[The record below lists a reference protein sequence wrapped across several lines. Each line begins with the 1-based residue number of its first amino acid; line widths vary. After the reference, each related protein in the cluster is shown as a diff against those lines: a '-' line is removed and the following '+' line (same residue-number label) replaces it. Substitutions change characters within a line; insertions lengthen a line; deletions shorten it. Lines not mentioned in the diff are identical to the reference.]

1 MIDVKRVRKDFPAL
15 KNEDFIYLDNAAT
28 SLTPEPVTQELINY
42 YHELGTSVHRGIYKK
57 AEVTTNKLEKARK
70 KTADFIGA
78 GSSREIV
85 FTKNCTESLNLL
97 AYSFHHWEDKEGKIL
112 VTEMDHHSN
121 ILPWRIM
128 AESSNRFQLEYVRVN
143 KEGQLDLEDL
153 EAKLSHDSV
162 AVAFPAVSNVI
173 GAYNP
178 VKKLTNLAHENGAL
192 AILDGAQWMP
202 HRQFNVRNYNIDFL
216 TFSAHKMLGP
226 TGLGIL
232 YGKEELLEQMPPPF
246 GGGEMVRSSTK
257 TEVTWNEIPQKFE
270 AGTPPIAQI
279 IAFRKTLDY
288 LDKLGMTSIREH
300 VNKLTAKALKELE
313 KIPDLQIYGPGKGK
327 ERGGLVSFNLEGIHP
342 HDLATALDSLDHIAI
357 RAGLHCAQ
365 PLHEA
370 MKLNATS
377 RASFYV
383 YNDEAEIDRLA
394 DAIIEAKNVLG
405 SKNERR

>member
-1 MIDVKRVRKDFPAL
+1 MLDVNSVRDDFPAL
-15 KNEDFIYLDNAAT
+15 KNQDLIYLDNAAT
-28 SLTPEPVTQELINY
+28 SMTPEPVTRELINY
-42 YHELGTSVHRGIYKK
+42 YHELGTSVYRGIYKR
-57 AEVTTNKLEKARK
+57 AEETTNKFEYTRR

-78 GSSREIV
+78 ESSREIV
-85 FTKNCTESLNLL
+85 FTKNCTESLNIL
-97 AYSFHHWEDKEGKIL
+97 AYSLHHWKDRNGKIL

-143 KEGQLDLEDL
+143 REGQLDMEDL
-153 EAKLSHDSV
+153 EAKLSSNSV
-162 AVAFPAVSNVI
+162 ALAFPAISNVI

-178 VKKLTNLAHENGAL
+178 VKKLTDLAHENGAL
-192 AILDGAQWMP
+192 AVVDGAQWLP
-202 HRQFNVRNYNIDFL
+202 HRQFNVRDYNVDFL
-216 TFSAHKMLGP
+216 AFSAHKMLGP

-246 GGGEMVRSSTK
+246 GGGEMVRSNTK
-257 TEVTWNEIPQKFE
+257 TEVTWNEVPQKFE

-279 IAFRKTLDY
+279 IAFSKTLSY
-288 LDKLGMTSIREH
+288 LNKLGMSSIRKH
-300 VNKLTAKALKELE
+300 VNKLTAKALRELE
-313 KIPDLQIYGPGKGK
+313 KIPGLKIFGPGKGE
-327 ERGGLVSFNLEGIHP
+327 ERGGLVSFNLEGVHP
-342 HDLATALDSLDHIAI
+342 HDLAAALDSLDDIAI

-383 YNDEAEIDRLA
+383 YNDEAEIDRLV
-394 DAIIEAKNVLG
+394 DAIKEAKNVLG
-405 SKNERR
+405 GEK